1 MFKARRKE
9 EALDLEALEVAL
21 RASLHRAGAAAL
33 GVLLSECG
41 SPARRVACECGQQAR
56 HHDRRSKRLLTALGP
71 AEFVRG
77 YYVCP
82 SCGRGQSPRDR
93 ELDVEGT
100 EFSPG
105 VRRMMA
111 AVGAEASFE
120 QGREQAGQQKQI
132 RCAKQLDLPEIC
144 TPAVAVLYI
153 EMDGTGVP
161 VTQKEREDRARKKRR
176 PAGPHP

>member
-1 MFKARRKE
+1 VFQARRKQ

-33 GVLLSECG
+33 AILLSERG
-41 SPARRVACECGQQAR
+41 APAARVACKCGRQAR
-56 HHDRRSKRLLTALGP
+56 HHDRRSKRILTALGP
-71 AEFVRG
+71 AEFERS

-100 EFSPG
+100 EFSPA

-111 AVGAEASFE
+111 EV
-120 QGREQAGQQKQI
+120 
-132 RCAKQLDLPEIC
+132 
-144 TPAVAVLYI
+144 
-153 EMDGTGVP
+153 VP
-161 VTQKEREDRARKKRR
+161 VVKTIL
-176 PAGPHP
+176 GPQ